1 MASEHQNLSE
11 YNKDEIKSAK
21 GFRFGIVTA
30 QWNNDITFS
39 LRDGCIQSLKDNGC
53 EESDIISIE
62 VPGAFELTLGA
73 KYILEHKEIDAVI
86 CLGCIIKGA
95 TKHDEYIAIAVG
107 NGITQLNLDYQKPVI
122 FGVLTPN
129 NHKQALERAGGKHG
143 NKGIEAGVTAIQM
156 VQLKAEIKS

>member
-11 YNKDEIKSAK
+11 YNKEDLKNAK

-39 LRDGCIQSLKDNGC
+39 LRDGCIQALKDNGC
-53 EESDIISIE
+53 KEENIISIE
-62 VPGAFELTLGA
+62 VPGAFELTSGA
-73 KYILEHKEIDAVI
+73 KYLLEYKDLDAVI

-107 NGITQLNLDYQKPVI
+107 NGITQLNLDHKKPVI

-129 NHKQALERAGGKHG
+129 DHKQALERSGGKHG
-143 NKGIEAGVTAIQM
+143 NKGIEAAVTAIQM
-156 VQLKAEIKS
+156 VQLKADIKS

>member
-1 MASEHQNLSE
+1 MSISGG
-11 YNKDEIKSAK
+11 IK
-21 GFRFGIVTA
+21 
-30 QWNNDITFS
+30 DITFS
-39 LRDGCIQSLKDNGC
+39 LRDGCIQALKDNGF
-53 EESDIISIE
+53 DDKNITSIE

-73 KYILEHKEIDAVI
+73 KYLLEHKEVDAVI

-107 NGITQLNLDYQKPVI
+107 NGITQLNLDHQKPVI

-143 NKGIEAGVTAIQM
+143 NKGIEAAVTAIQM
-156 VQLKAEIKS
+156 VQLKANIKS